1 MAKNKNERLCAHC
14 KLCVTTC
21 TVFRLGHVYLHLFI
35 LFFFF
40 FCSAYKHRDD
50 IPTHGRKKTD
60 MKVNNCAA
68 VILMAVISVIC
79 E

>member
-1 MAKNKNERLCAHC
+1 MHS
-14 KLCVTTC
+14 V
-21 TVFRLGHVYLHLFI
+21 RLGHVYLHLFI
-35 LFFFF
+35 LSFF

-50 IPTHGRKKTD
+50 TPTHGRKKTD

-68 VILMAVISVIC
+68 VILTAVINMIC